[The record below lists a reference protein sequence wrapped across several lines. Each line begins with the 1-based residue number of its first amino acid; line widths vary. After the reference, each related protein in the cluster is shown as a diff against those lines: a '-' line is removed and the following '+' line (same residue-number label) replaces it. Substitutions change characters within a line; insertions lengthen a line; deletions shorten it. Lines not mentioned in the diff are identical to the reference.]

1 MLLFEARPELEQE
14 WDFEKNSGMDP
25 YKLSYGYY
33 KMVHWKCQHG
43 HTWEASISTR
53 ANGGGNCPACPGKRQ
68 QFVSGINDLATL
80 YPDLMEEW
88 DWEENAGLDPTQISP
103 GCNKTVKWKCK
114 KYGHSWSTTIT
125 ARTKMKCGR
134 PYCANQ
140 KVLSGFNDLATLYPD
155 LAAQWNYDKNDVTP
169 SDIIATTCKP
179 YFWVCNKGHT
189 WPATPASR
197 ITYGYGCQYCS
208 GHFPIVGENDLA
220 TLYPDLVKEWD
231 YEENV
236 PLTPEQCMANTN
248 KKVAWICP
256 KGHHYTMNIGKRTQR
271 GDGCPYCSGRY
282 PIIGETDLAT
292 TNPEILAE
300 WDHEANYPLTPQQV
314 KAGSGTEVYWKCSK
328 GHIWKASP
336 ANRLNKIHSRGCPKC
351 AHIILEPGE
360 TDLATVYP
368 ELVKEWDWE
377 KNEVQLNEVF
387 ARSAKVTIHWKCEKG
402 HTWSSTPDARISTGC
417 RIMPC
422 PQCPRN
428 ISGEEQEVFDYVQTL
443 LPNEMLIQSDR
454 KILHGKEL
462 DIYIPNLNIAIEY
475 NGLFWHSE
483 FNGKGETYHLNKF
496 LECQRQGILLLT
508 VWENHWLNHAD
519 IVQERLCEAL
529 HTNNPTTIPLDLHDL
544 HLVTDLSSQ
553 DTRHFFSQ
561 HHLNGCR
568 KSTNCVTLVDENN
581 DIISALSFTIGKRS
595 ARIVQYASTRYIPEG
610 FTTLLRAVVDYCSTI
625 PSCTKLVAT
634 SDNDWPYDH
643 ILSSASF
650 RKDKMT
656 PPKQKFFCG
665 NQVRHSSGF
674 SR

>member
-125 ARTKMKCGR
+125 TRTKMKCGC

-140 KVLSGFNDLATLYPD
+140 KVLSGFND
-155 LAAQWNYDKNDVTP
+155 
-169 SDIIATTCKP
+169 
-179 YFWVCNKGHT
+179 
-189 WPATPASR
+189 
-197 ITYGYGCQYCS
+197 
-208 GHFPIVGENDLA
+208 
-220 TLYPDLVKEWD
+220 
-231 YEENV
+231 
-236 PLTPEQCMANTN
+236 
-248 KKVAWICP
+248 
-256 KGHHYTMNIGKRTQR
+256 
-271 GDGCPYCSGRY
+271 
-282 PIIGETDLAT
+282 
-292 TNPEILAE
+292 
-300 WDHEANYPLTPQQV
+300 
-314 KAGSGTEVYWKCSK
+314 
-328 GHIWKASP
+328 
-336 ANRLNKIHSRGCPKC
+336 
-351 AHIILEPGE
+351 
-360 TDLATVYP
+360 
-368 ELVKEWDWE
+368 
-377 KNEVQLNEVF
+377 
-387 ARSAKVTIHWKCEKG
+387 
-402 HTWSSTPDARISTGC
+402 
-417 RIMPC
+417 
-422 PQCPRN
+422 
-428 ISGEEQEVFDYVQTL
+428 
-443 LPNEMLIQSDR
+443 
-454 KILHGKEL
+454 
-462 DIYIPNLNIAIEY
+462 
-475 NGLFWHSE
+475 
-483 FNGKGETYHLNKF
+483 
-496 LECQRQGILLLT
+496 
-508 VWENHWLNHAD
+508 
-519 IVQERLCEAL
+519 
-529 HTNNPTTIPLDLHDL
+529 
-544 HLVTDLSSQ
+544 LVTDLSSQ

-656 PPKQKFFCG
+656 PPKQKFFAGTKYDTRLDSPDDHDGKIAILWNCG
-665 NQVRHSSGF
+665 TTKWVYNLHDSA
-674 SR
+674 